1 MQEIMMYN
9 YLNNF
14 PYNFYPRQPLAPSYI
29 RLLHASPN
37 TPAVDIY
44 ANGNLVARNLSYR
57 QFTEYFAVPEGN
69 YNITVFPAG
78 QTANVI
84 LNTTIYIPGGSIFT
98 ISVIGLLPNG
108 TLLSVEDPRMPI
120 PPGKLMLR
128 FVHISPNAP
137 IVDVGIQS
145 GAIIFRNVG
154 YQNATQY
161 LPVDPGTYTFN
172 ILVAG
177 TGQRI
182 LYVPNINLARGRF
195 YTIYFIG
202 LAAGVPSLQVLI
214 PLDGNTYIS

>member
-1 MQEIMMYN
+1 MYN
-9 YLNNF
+9 YLYNYH
-14 PYNFYPRQPLAPSYI
+14 YNFYPRQPLGPSYI

-69 YNITVFPAG
+69 YNVIVYPAG
-78 QTANVI
+78 QTANAI
-84 LNTTIYIPGGSIFT
+84 LNTIIYIPGGSIFS
-98 ISVIGLLPNG
+98 ISVTGLLPNVA
-108 TLLSVEDPRMPI
+108 LLLVEDPRMPI

-128 FVHISPNAP
+128 FVHLSPNAP
-137 IVDVGIQS
+137 NVDVVIQNNVT
-145 GAIIFRNVG
+145 IFRNVG
-154 YQNATQY
+154 YGSVTQY

-172 ILVAG
+172 IMVAG

-182 LYVPNINLARGRF
+182 LYVPNIRLASDRF

-202 LAAGVPSLQVLI
+202 LIVGIPSLQVLV